1 MVNRC
6 SQTEE
11 PWCQYLM
18 PVSDQKS
25 HTFDNFG
32 DVDRRIVYNV
42 ANNPTKSH
50 EKSHS
55 TSGNHEKGESNG
67 AFVFHFSFF
76 FSNFNFEIY

>member
-11 PWCQYLM
+11 PSCQYLM

-32 DVDRRIVYNV
+32 DIDRRMVYNV
-42 ANNPTKSH
+42 PNTNQTKSH

-55 TSGNHEKGESNG
+55 TSGNHEKGKLTC
-67 AFVFHFSFF
+67 ALFIFLFF
-76 FSNFNFEIY
+76 LGSCY